1 MLRYYGEKHN
11 SCFDY
16 STFKLLTC
24 KCMVK
29 LTKRN
34 QQQNNA
40 LPELMCLHY
49 KENEMNVVYSF
60 NFVFT
65 SQMEE

>member
-1 MLRYYGEKHN
+1 
-11 SCFDY
+11 
-16 STFKLLTC
+16 
-24 KCMVK
+24 MVK

>member
-1 MLRYYGEKHN
+1 
-11 SCFDY
+11 
-16 STFKLLTC
+16 
-24 KCMVK
+24 MVK

-65 SQMEE
+65 SQMEEWKHIGSKCYWIKK